1 MGRLKERLGLLLL
14 GKTAAEVTTL
24 EDQTRRI
31 VQLELQWAETLDF
44 IQHWAGR
51 QAKRDAKAIKVKLG
65 EPSAAATEEPP
76 QQPLPVGNM
85 HAVKAE
91 LRRRAQALGPGGI
104 HLRTGSEP

>member
-14 GKTAAEVTTL
+14 GKTAAEVVTL

-51 QAKRDAKAIKVKLG
+51 QAKRDAKQIKVKLG
-65 EPSAAATEEPP
+65 EPSAAATEEEPQQ
-76 QQPLPVGNM
+76 QQPLPMGNKQQ
-85 HAVKAE
+85 VKAE
-91 LRRRAQALGPGGI
+91 LRRRAAAL
-104 HLRTGSEP
+104 HLRTGSDS